1 MTTPTP
7 KISAARAE
15 QGGKIE
21 EDAQSHQSHQSTQRQ
36 SGQHSGRERRRGNFR
51 WFTIQRS
58 LPLRIWLIIAV
69 VAITGSGFL
78 AQIGMTVLVG
88 IFEQQ
93 AADALLTS
101 VRATLGADTAS
112 WRNPTWQRAAAS
124 SLASK
129 DVDAAVFTGQSA
141 QPVFATSG
149 ARQLLDI
156 NSQSTADSKV
166 AYPSVT
172 AIPGAPVFQRIVLT
186 APAQDGADA
195 RQVGVAYLW
204 FNGPPTDTPWRLLWP
219 LTELGAFAL
228 TLAVVLWLIGQPV
241 IRPLIELGR
250 AAESIAGG
258 KLNVRLSRSP
268 VYEIAEVSSALE
280 GMTITLRE
288 ALERQESM
296 EGERRFFIA
305 AVAHDLRTPLFM
317 LRGYLKG
324 LQRGLAATPEKATH
338 YLEICQAKADELE
351 RLVAD
356 LFAFT
361 RLEYLE
367 MEPERHP
374 LELSDVLQQVVEG
387 AQPLAAAK
395 DITLTLDTPSAPA
408 HLLGDSHLLSRA
420 VENLIDNAIRY
431 TAQGGAVCVRWQTEG
446 ERLVFSVADNGPGIA
461 AHDLPR
467 LFKPLYRGDD
477 SRNRQTGGAG
487 IGLAV
492 AQRILVAHGGSLSAA
507 NRSEGGAIFTGSLP
521 ASRWSMTVRAQASTL
536 GGND

>member
-7 KISAARAE
+7 NISTVRAE
-15 QGGKIE
+15 QGGQSE
-21 EDAQSHQSHQSTQRQ
+21 EGIQSNLSQR
-36 SGQHSGRERRRGNFR
+36 GQHFGRERRRGSLR

-88 IFEQQ
+88 FFEQQ
-93 AADALLTS
+93 SADTLLTS
-101 VRATLGADTAS
+101 VRTTLGADTSS
-112 WRNPTWQRAAAS
+112 WQNPTWQRATAS
-124 SLASK
+124 SLASM
-129 DVDAAVFTGQSA
+129 DVDAAIFTGQSA
-141 QPVFATSG
+141 QPVFATSR

-156 NSQSTADSKV
+156 NSQSTVDSKV

-172 AIPGAPVFQRIVLT
+172 SIPGAPVFQRIVLT
-186 APAQDGADA
+186 APEQDGTDA
-195 RQVGVAYLW
+195 RRVGVAYLW
-204 FNGPPTDTPWRLLWP
+204 FNGPSTNTPWRLLWP

-228 TLAVVLWLIGQPV
+228 ALAIVLWLIGQPV
-241 IRPLIELGR
+241 IRPLIEMGH

-258 KLNVRLSRSP
+258 NLNVRLSRSP
-268 VYEIAEVSSALE
+268 VYEIAEVSAALE
-280 GMTITLRE
+280 GMTRTLRKS
-288 ALERQESM
+288 LDRQASL
-296 EGERRFFIA
+296 EGERRFFIG
-305 AVAHDLRTPLFM
+305 AVAHDLRTPIFM

-324 LQRGLAATPEKATH
+324 LQRGVAATPVKAAH
-338 YLEICQAKADELE
+338 YLEMCQTKADELE

-356 LFAFT
+356 LFAFS

-374 LELSDVLQQVVEG
+374 LELGDVLRQVVEG
-387 AQPLAAAK
+387 AQPLAAAR
-395 DITLTLDTPSAPA
+395 DITLTLEAPSAPA
-408 HLLGDSHLLSRA
+408 PLLGDSHLLSRA
-420 VENLIDNAIRY
+420 VANLIDNAIRY
-431 TAQGGAVCVRWQTEG
+431 TPQRGAVRVRWQPES

-461 AHDLPR
+461 PRDLPR

-477 SRNRQTGGAG
+477 SRNGQTGGAG

-507 NRSEGGAIFTGSLP
+507 NRPEGGAIFTGTLP
-521 ASRWSMTVRAQASTL
+521 AARRNVTSNAQAPSSQQTTT
-536 GGND
+536 